1 MADKPDDFDEIVQ
14 RLDLDLPF
22 PDDADPDG
30 PPAREHF
37 EHPSVRRH
45 RRAEPSP
52 EAEAD
57 EPESFDDMPD
67 EPFYRKVQPAPF
79 RPRHRGR
86 TLAWIAVLCSPM
98 SIIVFTVAQV
108 WLPKSV
114 MLGIGI
120 TFVAGAIYLIS
131 QLPEHGPARPDWPDD
146 GAEL

>member
-14 RLDLDLPF
+14 RLDLDLTF
-22 PDDADPDG
+22 PEQPTK
-30 PPAREHF
+30 REP

-45 RRAEPSP
+45 RRAESP
-52 EAEAD
+52 TEAED

-67 EPFYRKVQPAPF
+67 EPFYRKVEPAPI

-86 TLAWIAVLCSPM
+86 TLAWIAVLGSPLA
-98 SIIVFTVAQV
+98 IILFTLAHV

-114 MLGIGI
+114 LLGIGL
-120 TFVAGAIYLIS
+120 TFVAGSIYLIS

>member
-22 PDDADPDG
+22 PDDAVSEERPK
-30 PPAREHF
+30 REP

-45 RRAEPSP
+45 RRSEPPP

-67 EPFYRKVQPAPF
+67 EPFYRKVPPAPI

-114 MLGIGI
+114 MLGIGL
-120 TFVAGAIYLIS
+120 TFVAGSIYLIS
-131 QLPEHGPARPDWPDD
+131 QLPEHGPGRPDWPDD

>member
-14 RLDLDLPF
+14 RLDLDLTF
-22 PDDADPDG
+22 PEQPTK
-30 PPAREHF
+30 REP

-45 RRAEPSP
+45 RRAEPPP
-52 EAEAD
+52 EAEDD

-67 EPFYRKVQPAPF
+67 EPFYRKVPPAPI

-86 TLAWIAVLCSPM
+86 TLAWIAVLGAPL
-98 SIIVFTVAQV
+98 SIVLFTLAHV

-114 MLGIGI
+114 LLGIGL

-146 GAEL
+146 GAAL

>member
-14 RLDLDLPF
+14 RLDLDLTF
-22 PDDADPDG
+22 PEAPRK
-30 PPAREHF
+30 REP

-45 RRAEPSP
+45 RDAEPP
-52 EAEAD
+52 PDADD

-67 EPFYRKVQPAPF
+67 EPFYRQVQPSPI

-86 TLAWIAVLCSPM
+86 TLAWIAVLGSPLA
-98 SIIVFTVAQV
+98 IIIFTLAHV

-114 MLGIGI
+114 LLGIGL
-120 TFVAGAIYLIS
+120 TFVAGSIYLIS

-146 GAEL
+146 GAAL